1 MSIYFAKNF
10 KYSEIMCP
18 CGCEKVKPIDPK
30 LTYIDPKLTYL
41 LQSLR
46 EKIDRPIYISK
57 GGGLR
62 CRKYNKRI
70 GGYKYS
76 PHIDGKAVDI
86 HVKNI
91 GIIDLA
97 IAAKSIGFSRIGL
110 YPYNHF
116 IHVDTVNPYRGS
128 ASWVR
133 DKNGNYH
140 YFKTFE
146 QAGCFMES
154 ITDDN

>member
-1 MSIYFAKNF
+1 MTIDFTKDF

-18 CGCEKVKPIDPK
+18 CCKKIRPIDPK
-30 LTYIDPKLTYL
+30 LIYL

-46 EKIDRPIYISK
+46 EKIDRPIYISI

-62 CRKYNKRI
+62 CRAYNKRI

-76 PHIDGKAVDI
+76 PHMAGKAVDI
-86 HVKNI
+86 HAKNM

-97 IAAKSIGFSRIGL
+97 IVAKEIGFSRIGL

-116 IHVDTVNPYRGS
+116 IHVDTVKPYRGS

-140 YFKTFE
+140 YFKTLE
-146 QAGCFMES
+146 KAGCFMET
-154 ITDDN
+154 ITEE

>member
-1 MSIYFAKNF
+1 MSIYFAKDF
-10 KYSEIMCP
+10 RFSEIMCS
-18 CGCEKVKPIDPK
+18 CGCGKISPIDPR
-30 LTYIDPKLTYL
+30 LSYL

-46 EKIDRPIYISK
+46 NKVDRPIYISR

-62 CRKYNKRI
+62 CKIYNERI

-76 PHIDGKAVDI
+76 PHLRGQAVDI
-86 HVKNI
+86 HAKNMD
-91 GIIDLA
+91 IIDLA
-97 IAAKSIGFSRIGL
+97 MAAKDIGFSRIGL
-110 YPYNHF
+110 YPYSHF

-140 YFKTFE
+140 YFKTLEEAIEFISKE
-146 QAGCFMES
+146 K
-154 ITDDN
+154 II